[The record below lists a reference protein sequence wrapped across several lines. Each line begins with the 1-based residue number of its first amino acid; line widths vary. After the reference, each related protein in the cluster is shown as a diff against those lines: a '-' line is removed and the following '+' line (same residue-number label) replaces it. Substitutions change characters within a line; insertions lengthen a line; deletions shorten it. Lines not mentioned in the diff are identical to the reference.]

1 MSIAIVSALP
11 SSSLPSSVAPT
22 ASANAAV
29 DTTAQDAGLD
39 FTRLLFGQIT
49 AALGA
54 SEMLIDKASATD
66 DREAPDASLP
76 EDETAQSGDTQNLLA
91 ILAQAP
97 IEQRSANAPVIASAQ
112 NAAQGT
118 ATGLSMQLLT
128 PRDKTL
134 PVNAE
139 QTPASDTLP
148 PADVS
153 SFGTL
158 ADSAANLLARGSA
171 NPAAEHTVSANT
183 PPSMDASPFDTSADS
198 AAKFAVS
205 NALPAAVAKADA
217 VLGDQ
222 PTAGTES
229 TASPIPVAPT
239 NAELRHH
246 VEDAAPRVNLPTPL
260 HDHTWNDDFAQ
271 KVTWLAGQH
280 KQSAELTLNPPSM
293 GNIEIS
299 LKLDRETSSAT
310 ASFVSTNAEVRE
322 TIESALPRL
331 REMLA
336 GVGIELGQAQVSA
349 ESFRQSNGNEARQG
363 NDASSSRNDM
373 AILATDSPPAQGS
386 ILVGAAGRGLVDI
399 FA

>member
-91 ILAQAP
+91 VLAQAP

-118 ATGLSMQLLT
+118 AQGLSMQLLT
-128 PRDKTL
+128 PRDK
-134 PVNAE
+134 
-139 QTPASDTLP
+139 TPASDTLP

-260 HDHTWNDDFAQ
+260 HDRTWNDDFAQ

-373 AILATDSPPAQGS
+373 AILAKDSSPAQGS
-386 ILVGAAGRGLVDI
+386 ISMGAAGRVLVDI

>member
-91 ILAQAP
+91 VLAQAP

-112 NAAQGT
+112 NAAQG
-118 ATGLSMQLLT
+118 LSMQLLT

-134 PVNAE
+134 PATAE

-171 NPAAEHTVSANT
+171 NPAAEHTLSANT

-260 HDHTWNDDFAQ
+260 HDRTWNDDFAQ

-373 AILATDSPPAQGS
+373 AILAKDSSPAQGS
-386 ILVGAAGRGLVDI
+386 ISMGAAGRGLVDI